1 MANCRAVGGI
11 NNVCGDLLQASGV
24 DKDFYVGYVSDLSVR
39 FSLLQTGAISSI
51 QFIPYNGLIKF
62 EGQKFAHKFDSEGAV
77 SPGGNISIIH
87 KAMIKL
93 MTLST
98 QDDLEVQRLM
108 QAQDMFIVAQD
119 NNEVFKIFAPSKGFQ
134 YVAGPLQ
141 TTGQAAGEDV
151 SNTLNFI
158 GHEKVKPLIFTT
170 GGTTQANVN
179 YLDSLVR

>member
-1 MANCRAVGGI
+1 MANCRVVNGI
-11 NNVCGDLLQASGV
+11 NNVCGDLLQASGA
-24 DKDFYVGYVSDLSVR
+24 DKDFYVGYCSDLSVR
-39 FSLLQTGAISSI
+39 FSLLQTGPITSI
-51 QFIPYNGLIKF
+51 QFTPYFGLVKF

-77 SPGGNISIIH
+77 APGGSVSILH

-108 QAQDMFIVAQD
+108 QATDMFIVAAD
-119 NNEVFKIFAPSKGFQ
+119 NNEVFKIYAPSKGFQ

-151 SNTLNFI
+151 SNTLNFL
-158 GHEKVKPLIFTT
+158 GHEKVKPLIFNT
-170 GGTTQANVN
+170 GGTYAANIS
-179 YLDSLVR
+179 YLDGLIR